1 MEEKMKKYLVNKK
14 NTNEQLKYDKTLNI
28 MDIESLEDSEQAYVD
43 FKNDWK
49 NLSLIQRVDLLINS
63 LGKDSKKMLPI
74 EKIIQLVS
82 IIPFVEYSIHISYT
96 SPFSHGKT
104 FQYSKI
110 FPNSKVISSGITE
123 AALFFNKNKSEF
135 GILKNYDVVAFD
147 DVQCLNND
155 TIASSVYDFLSSGNL
170 SRSNNVENS
179 ISRSSIIFL
188 SNYTEETQKK
198 LENNPY
204 FLKEINLFEPFSN
217 SFQKEAFKSRVVVLP
232 AYLMRDENFIISE
245 EDVYGIN
252 VNILHEFFQEKLKE
266 SLPLF
271 KIEISCKERLKN
283 NIYAIV
289 SGLSK
294 LLFDD
299 LENIPKKYLQAF
311 IQFAQKLVELPFEST
326 FKLYD
331 KSELNYLLIEL
342 SSALLKYS
350 VENVTEAYVYE
361 DRCILRFQEEKN
373 VLYKIALTKYGIK
386 KNLKEVK
393 NWQNASS
400 TQKSYL
406 IELENIDKDGIIL
419 RSYTGLL
426 PLGNYKKVSLDFLNH
441 NQDNG
446 NIRTEMYE
454 IKDELKECKEALK
467 DLANIFKNF
476 NISHKLDNIVFKNK
490 LLLSEEEY
498 KDLKDERKGY
508 LGKLFDIY
516 PQDIRNYDIIF
527 NIQNNEIKF
536 LNYDFINI
544 TKEASLEEMIEYHEK
559 VKSLK

>member
-1 MEEKMKKYLVNKK
+1 MKKYLVNKK
-14 NTNEQLKYDKTLNI
+14 NTNEKLKHNKTLNI
-28 MDIESLEDSEQAYVD
+28 INIEKLENIEESYID
-43 FKNDWK
+43 FKKEWK
-49 NLSLIQRVDLLINS
+49 NLSLVQRVDLLINS

-82 IIPFVEYSIHISYT
+82 IIPFVEHSTHIFYT
-96 SPFSHGKT
+96 SPFSQGKT

-123 AALFFNKNKSEF
+123 AALFYNKTKGEF
-135 GILKNYDVVAFD
+135 GILKDYEVVAFD

-155 TIASSVYDFLSSGNL
+155 KIASSIYDFLASGNL
-170 SRSNNVENS
+170 SRSNNVANDT
-179 ISRSSIIFL
+179 SRSSLVFL

-204 FLKEINLFEPFSN
+204 FLKEVNLFEPFSD

-252 VNILHEFFQEKLKE
+252 INVLHKFFQEKLKE

-271 KIEISCKERLKN
+271 KIELSCKERLKN

-299 LENIPKKYLQAF
+299 LESIPEKYLQAF
-311 IQFAQKLVELPFEST
+311 IQLAERLVELPFEST
-326 FKLYD
+326 FKLYN

-342 SSALLKYS
+342 SSVFLKYS
-350 VENVTEAYVYE
+350 IENITEAYVYE

-386 KNLKEVK
+386 KNLKEFK
-393 NWQNASS
+393 NWKNASS
-400 TQKSYL
+400 NQKSYL
-406 IELENIDKDGIIL
+406 IESEIIDEDGVVL
-419 RSYTGLL
+419 RSHTELSVF
-426 PLGNYKKVSLDFLNH
+426 GNYKKVNLDSFYS
-441 NQDNG
+441 NQDNE
-446 NIRTEMYE
+446 NIQTEISE
-454 IKDELKECKEALK
+454 IKGELKECKEALK
-467 DLANIFKNF
+467 DLANILKNL
-476 NISHKLDNIVFKNK
+476 NISYSLNNVVFKNK

-527 NIQNNEIKF
+527 NIKNNEIKF
-536 LNYDFINI
+536 LNYDFIDI
-544 TKEASLEEMIEYHEK
+544 KKETSLEDMIEYHEK

>member
-1 MEEKMKKYLVNKK
+1 MKNYLVNKK
-14 NTNEQLKYDKTLNI
+14 NTNEQLKYNKILNV
-28 MDIESLEDSEQAYVD
+28 MAIEKVENIEEIYID
-43 FKNDWK
+43 FKAEWK
-49 NLSLIQRVDLLINS
+49 KLSLVQRVDLLINS
-63 LGKDSKKMLPI
+63 LGKDSRKMLPI

-82 IIPFVEYSIHISYT
+82 IIPFVEHSTHISYT
-96 SPFSHGKT
+96 SPFSQGKT

-123 AALFFNKNKSEF
+123 AALFYNKNRGEF
-135 GILKNYDVVAFD
+135 GILKNYDIVAFD

-155 TIASSVYDFLSSGNL
+155 TIASAVYDFLSSGNL
-170 SRSNNVENS
+170 SRSNNVVNS
-179 ISRSSIIFL
+179 ISCSSIIFL

-204 FLKEINLFEPFSN
+204 FLKDINLFEPFSD
-217 SFQKEAFKSRVVVLP
+217 SFQKEAFKSRVIVLP
-232 AYLMRDENFIISE
+232 AYLMRDENFIISK

-252 VNILHEFFQEKLKE
+252 INVLHKFFQEKLKE

-271 KIEISCKERLKN
+271 KIELSCKERLKN

-299 LENIPKKYLQAF
+299 LESIPEKYLQAF
-311 IQFAQKLVELPFEST
+311 IQLAEKLVELPFEST
-326 FKLYD
+326 FKLYN

-342 SSALLKYS
+342 SSIFLKYS
-350 VENVTEAYVYE
+350 IENITEAYVYE

-386 KNLKEVK
+386 KNLKEFK
-393 NWQNASS
+393 NWENASS
-400 TQKSYL
+400 NQKSYL
-406 IELENIDKDGIIL
+406 IESEVIDKDGIIL
-419 RSYTGLL
+419 RSYTELSVFGD
-426 PLGNYKKVSLDFLNH
+426 YKKVNLDSFYW
-441 NQDNG
+441 NQDN
-446 NIRTEMYE
+446 IQTEICE

-467 DLANIFKNF
+467 DLANILKNL
-476 NISHKLDNIVFKNK
+476 NISYRLNNVVFKNR

-498 KDLKDERKGY
+498 RDLKDERKGY

-527 NIQNNEIKF
+527 NIKNNEIKF
-536 LNYDFINI
+536 LNYDFVDIK
-544 TKEASLEEMIEYHEK
+544 KENSLEDMIEYHEK

>member
-1 MEEKMKKYLVNKK
+1 MKKYLVNKK
-14 NTNEQLKYDKTLNI
+14 NTNEELKYNKILDVMGIEKIENI
-28 MDIESLEDSEQAYVD
+28 EETYID
-43 FKNDWK
+43 FKKEWK
-49 NLSLIQRVDLLINS
+49 NLSLVQRVDLLINS

-82 IIPFVEYSIHISYT
+82 IIPFVEHSTHIFYT
-96 SPFSHGKT
+96 SPFSQGKT

-123 AALFFNKNKSEF
+123 AALFYNKTKGKF
-135 GILKNYDVVAFD
+135 GILKDYDVVAFD

-155 TIASSVYDFLSSGNL
+155 KIASSIYDFLASGNL
-170 SRSNNVENS
+170 SRSNNVANDT
-179 ISRSSIIFL
+179 SRSSLVFL

-204 FLKEINLFEPFSN
+204 FLKDINLFESFSS
-217 SFQKEAFKSRVVVLP
+217 SFQKEAFKSRVIVLP
-232 AYLMRDENFIISE
+232 AYLIRDENFIISE

-252 VNILHEFFQEKLKE
+252 IHIFHKFLKEKLAQ
-266 SLPLF
+266 SLPVF
-271 KIEISCKERLKN
+271 KIELSCKERLKN
-283 NIYAIV
+283 NIYAIA

-299 LENIPKKYLQAF
+299 LESIPEKYLQAF
-311 IQFAQKLVELPFEST
+311 SQLAEKLVELPFEST
-326 FKLYD
+326 FKLYN

-342 SSALLKYS
+342 SSVFLKYS
-350 VENVTEAYVYE
+350 IENITEAYVYE

-386 KNLKEVK
+386 KNLKEFK
-393 NWQNASS
+393 NWKNASS
-400 TQKSYL
+400 NQKSYL
-406 IELENIDKDGIIL
+406 IESEIIDKDGIVL
-419 RSYTGLL
+419 RSHTELSVF
-426 PLGNYKKVSLDFLNH
+426 GNYKKVNLDSFYCNK
-441 NQDNG
+441 DNG
-446 NIRTEMYE
+446 NIQTEICE

-467 DLANIFKNF
+467 DLANILKNL
-476 NISHKLDNIVFKNK
+476 NISYRLNNVVFKNK

-527 NIQNNEIKF
+527 NIKNNEIKF
-536 LNYDFINI
+536 LNYDFIDI
-544 TKEASLEEMIEYHEK
+544 KKETSLEDMIEYHEK

>member
-1 MEEKMKKYLVNKK
+1 MKKYLVNKK
-14 NTNEQLKYDKTLNI
+14 NTNEKLKHNKTLNI
-28 MDIESLEDSEQAYVD
+28 INIEKLENIEESYID
-43 FKNDWK
+43 FKKEWK
-49 NLSLIQRVDLLINS
+49 NLSLVQRVDLLINS

-82 IIPFVEYSIHISYT
+82 IIPFVEHSTHIFYT
-96 SPFSHGKT
+96 SPFSQGKT

-123 AALFFNKNKSEF
+123 AALFYNKTKGEF
-135 GILKNYDVVAFD
+135 GILKDYDVVAFD

-155 TIASSVYDFLSSGNL
+155 KIASSIYDFLASGNL
-170 SRSNNVENS
+170 SRSNNVANDT
-179 ISRSSIIFL
+179 SRSSLVFL

-204 FLKEINLFEPFSN
+204 FLKEVNLFEPFSD

-252 VNILHEFFQEKLKE
+252 INVLHKFFQEKLKE

-271 KIEISCKERLKN
+271 KIELSCKERLKN

-299 LENIPKKYLQAF
+299 LESIPEKYLQAF
-311 IQFAQKLVELPFEST
+311 IQLAEKLVELPFEST
-326 FKLYD
+326 FKLYN

-342 SSALLKYS
+342 SSVFLKYS
-350 VENVTEAYVYE
+350 IENITEAYVYE

-386 KNLKEVK
+386 KNLKEFK
-393 NWQNASS
+393 NWKNASS
-400 TQKSYL
+400 NQKSYL
-406 IELENIDKDGIIL
+406 IESEIIDKDGIVLISHTEL
-419 RSYTGLL
+419 SVF
-426 PLGNYKKVSLDFLNH
+426 GNYKKVNLDSFYS
-441 NQDNG
+441 NQDNE
-446 NIRTEMYE
+446 NIQTEISE
-454 IKDELKECKEALK
+454 IKGELKECKEALK
-467 DLANIFKNF
+467 DLANILKNL
-476 NISHKLDNIVFKNK
+476 NISYSLNNIIFKNK

-527 NIQNNEIKF
+527 NIKNNEIKF
-536 LNYDFINI
+536 LNYDFIDI
-544 TKEASLEEMIEYHEK
+544 KKETSLEDMIEYHEK

>member
-1 MEEKMKKYLVNKK
+1 MKNYLVNKK
-14 NTNEQLKYDKTLNI
+14 NTNEQLKYNKILNV
-28 MDIESLEDSEQAYVD
+28 MAIEKVENIEEIYID
-43 FKNDWK
+43 FKAEWK
-49 NLSLIQRVDLLINS
+49 KLSLVQRVDLLINS
-63 LGKDSKKMLPI
+63 LGKDSRKMLPI

-82 IIPFVEYSIHISYT
+82 IIPFVEHSTHISYT
-96 SPFSHGKT
+96 SPFSQGKT

-123 AALFFNKNKSEF
+123 AALFYNKNRGEF
-135 GILKNYDVVAFD
+135 GILKNYDIVAFD

-155 TIASSVYDFLSSGNL
+155 TIASAVYDFLSSGNL
-170 SRSNNVENS
+170 SRSNNVVNS
-179 ISRSSIIFL
+179 ISCSSIIFL

-204 FLKEINLFEPFSN
+204 FLKEVNLFEPFSD

-252 VNILHEFFQEKLKE
+252 INVLHKFFQEKLKE

-271 KIEISCKERLKN
+271 KIELSCKERLKN

-299 LENIPKKYLQAF
+299 LESIPEKYLQAF
-311 IQFAQKLVELPFEST
+311 IQLAEKLVELPFEST
-326 FKLYD
+326 FKLYN

-342 SSALLKYS
+342 SSVFLKYS
-350 VENVTEAYVYE
+350 IENITEAYVYE

-373 VLYKIALTKYGIK
+373 VLYKVALTKYGIK
-386 KNLKEVK
+386 KNLKEFK
-393 NWQNASS
+393 NWKNASS
-400 TQKSYL
+400 NQKSYL
-406 IELENIDKDGIIL
+406 IESEIIDKDVIVL
-419 RSYTGLL
+419 RSHTELSVF
-426 PLGNYKKVSLDFLNH
+426 GNYKKVNLDSFYS
-441 NQDNG
+441 NQDNE
-446 NIRTEMYE
+446 NIQTEISE
-454 IKDELKECKEALK
+454 IKGELKECKEALK
-467 DLANIFKNF
+467 DLANILKNL
-476 NISHKLDNIVFKNK
+476 NISYSLNNVVFKNK

-527 NIQNNEIKF
+527 NIKNNEIKF
-536 LNYDFINI
+536 LNYDFIDI
-544 TKEASLEEMIEYHEK
+544 KKETSLEDMIEYHEK

>member
-1 MEEKMKKYLVNKK
+1 MKSYLINKK

-49 NLSLIQRVDLLINS
+49 NLSLIQKVDLLINS

-74 EKIIQLVS
+74 EKIIQLIS
-82 IIPFVEYSIHISYT
+82 IIPFVEYSTHISYT
-96 SPFSHGKT
+96 SPFSQGKT

-123 AALFFNKNKSEF
+123 AALFFNKNKAEF

-155 TIASSVYDFLSSGNL
+155 SIASSVYDFLSSGNL
-170 SRSNNVENS
+170 SRSNDVENS

-252 VNILHEFFQEKLKE
+252 INILHKFFQEKLEE

-271 KIEISCKERLKN
+271 KIELSCKERLKN

-299 LENIPKKYLQAF
+299 LKNIPEKYLQAF
-311 IQFAQKLVELPFEST
+311 IQLAQKLVELPFEST
-326 FKLYD
+326 FKLYN
-331 KSELNYLLIEL
+331 KSELNYLLVGL
-342 SSALLKYS
+342 SSVFSKYS
-350 VENVTEAYVYE
+350 IENIVEAYIYE

-373 VLYKIALTKYGIK
+373 ILYKIALTKYGIK

-467 DLANIFKNF
+467 DLANILKNF
-476 NISHKLDNIVFKNK
+476 NISHKLDNVVFKNK

-544 TKEASLEEMIEYHEK
+544 TKETSLEEMIEYHEK

>member
-1 MEEKMKKYLVNKK
+1 MKKYLVNKK
-14 NTNEQLKYDKTLNI
+14 STNEKLKHNKTLNI
-28 MDIESLEDSEQAYVD
+28 INIEKLENIEESYID
-43 FKNDWK
+43 FKK
-49 NLSLIQRVDLLINS
+49 V
-63 LGKDSKKMLPI
+63 LPI

-82 IIPFVEYSIHISYT
+82 IIPFVEHSTHIFYT
-96 SPFSHGKT
+96 SPFSQGKT

-123 AALFFNKNKSEF
+123 AALFYNKTKGEF
-135 GILKNYDVVAFD
+135 GILKDYDVVAFD

-155 TIASSVYDFLSSGNL
+155 KIASSIYDFLASGNL
-170 SRSNNVENS
+170 SRSNNVANDT
-179 ISRSSIIFL
+179 SRSSLVFL

-204 FLKEINLFEPFSN
+204 FLKEVNLFEPFSD

-252 VNILHEFFQEKLKE
+252 INVLHKFFQEKLKE

-271 KIEISCKERLKN
+271 KIELSCKERLKN

-299 LENIPKKYLQAF
+299 LESIPEKYLQAF
-311 IQFAQKLVELPFEST
+311 IQLAEKLVELPFEST
-326 FKLYD
+326 FKLYN

-342 SSALLKYS
+342 SSVFLKYS
-350 VENVTEAYVYE
+350 IENITEAYVYE

-373 VLYKIALTKYGIK
+373 VLYKIALIKYGIK
-386 KNLKEVK
+386 KNLKEFK
-393 NWQNASS
+393 NWKNASS
-400 TQKSYL
+400 NQKSYL
-406 IELENIDKDGIIL
+406 IESEIIDKDGIVL
-419 RSYTGLL
+419 RSHTELSVF
-426 PLGNYKKVSLDFLNH
+426 GNYKKVNLDFFYS
-441 NQDNG
+441 NQDNE
-446 NIRTEMYE
+446 NIQTEISE
-454 IKDELKECKEALK
+454 IKGELKECKEALK
-467 DLANIFKNF
+467 DLANILKNL
-476 NISHKLDNIVFKNK
+476 NISYSLNNVVFKNK

-527 NIQNNEIKF
+527 NIKNNEIKF
-536 LNYDFINI
+536 LNYDFIDI
-544 TKEASLEEMIEYHEK
+544 KKETSLEDMIEYHEK

>member
-1 MEEKMKKYLVNKK
+1 MKSYLINKK

-28 MDIESLEDSEQAYVD
+28 MDIESLEDREQAYVD

-49 NLSLIQRVDLLINS
+49 ELSLVQRVNLLISS

-82 IIPFVEYSIHISYT
+82 IIPFVEYSTHISYT
-96 SPFSHGKT
+96 SPFSQGKT

-110 FPNSKVISSGITE
+110 LPNSKVISSGITE
-123 AALFFNKNKSEF
+123 AALFYDKNKSKF
-135 GILKNYDVVAFD
+135 GILKDYDIVAFD

-155 TIASSVYDFLSSGNL
+155 TIASSIYDFLSSGNL
-170 SRSNNVENS
+170 SRSNNVANDT
-179 ISRSSIIFL
+179 SRSSLVFL

-252 VNILHEFFQEKLKE
+252 VNILHKFFQEKLKE

-271 KIEISCKERLKN
+271 KIELSCKERLKN

-299 LENIPKKYLQAF
+299 LESIPEKYLQAF
-311 IQFAQKLVELPFEST
+311 IQLAEKLVELPFEST
-326 FKLYD
+326 FKLYN

-342 SSALLKYS
+342 SSVFFKYS
-350 VENVTEAYVYE
+350 IENVVEAYIYE

-373 VLYKIALTKYGIK
+373 ILYKIALTKYGIN
-386 KNLKEVK
+386 KNLREFK
-393 NWQNASS
+393 NWQSASS
-400 TQKSYL
+400 SQKSHL
-406 IELENIDKDGIIL
+406 IELENIDKNGIIL
-419 RSYTGLL
+419 KSHTELSVF
-426 PLGNYKKVSLDFLNH
+426 GNYKKVNLDSFYS
-441 NQDNG
+441 NQDNE
-446 NIRTEMYE
+446 NIQTEISE
-454 IKDELKECKEALK
+454 IKGELKECKEALK
-467 DLANIFKNF
+467 DLADILKNLNTSYKFNDAIFKNR
-476 NISHKLDNIVFKNK
+476 

-498 KDLKDERKGY
+498 RDLKDERKGY

-516 PQDIRNYDIIF
+516 PQNIRDYDIIF
-527 NIQNNEIKF
+527 DIKGNKIKF
-536 LNYDFINI
+536 LNYDFIDI
-544 TKEASLEEMIEYHEK
+544 AKERSLEDMIEYHEK

>member
-1 MEEKMKKYLVNKK
+1 MKNYLVNKK
-14 NTNEQLKYDKTLNI
+14 NTNEQLKYNKILNV
-28 MDIESLEDSEQAYVD
+28 MAIEKVENIEEIYID
-43 FKNDWK
+43 FKEEWK
-49 NLSLIQRVDLLINS
+49 KLSLVQRVDLLINS
-63 LGKDSKKMLPI
+63 LGKDSRKMLPI

-82 IIPFVEYSIHISYT
+82 IIPFVEHSTHISYT
-96 SPFSHGKT
+96 SPFSQGKT

-123 AALFFNKNKSEF
+123 AALFYNKNKEEF

-155 TIASSVYDFLSSGNL
+155 SIASSIYDFLSSGNL
-170 SRSNNVENS
+170 SRSNNVMDS
-179 ISRSSIIFL
+179 ISCSSIIFL

-204 FLKEINLFEPFSN
+204 FLKDVNLLEPFSD
-217 SFQKEAFKSRVVVLP
+217 SFQKEAFKSRIVVLP

-252 VNILHEFFQEKLKE
+252 INVLHKFFQEKLKE

-271 KIEISCKERLKN
+271 KIELSCKERLKN

-299 LENIPKKYLQAF
+299 LENIPEKYLQAF
-311 IQFAQKLVELPFEST
+311 IQLAEKLVELPFENIL
-326 FKLYD
+326 KLYN
-331 KSELNYLLIEL
+331 KKELNYLLIEL
-342 SSALLKYS
+342 SSIFFKYS
-350 VENVTEAYVYE
+350 IENVVEAYIYE

-373 VLYKIALTKYGIK
+373 ILYKIALTKYGIN
-386 KNLKEVK
+386 KNLREVK
-393 NWQNASS
+393 NWQSASS
-400 TQKSYL
+400 SQKSHL
-406 IELENIDKDGIIL
+406 IELENIDKNGIIL
-419 RSYTGLL
+419 KSHTELSI
-426 PLGNYKKVSLDFLNH
+426 LGDYKKINLDSFYH
-441 NQDNG
+441 NQDN
-446 NIRTEMYE
+446 IQTEICE

-467 DLANIFKNF
+467 DLANILKNL
-476 NISHKLDNIVFKNK
+476 NISYSLNNVVFKNK

-527 NIQNNEIKF
+527 NIKNNEIKF
-536 LNYDFINI
+536 LNYDFIDI
-544 TKEASLEEMIEYHEK
+544 KKETSLEDMIEYHEK

>member
-1 MEEKMKKYLVNKK
+1 MKSYLINKK

-49 NLSLIQRVDLLINS
+49 NLSLIQKVDLLINS
-63 LGKDSKKMLPI
+63 LGKDSKKMLPV
-74 EKIIQLVS
+74 EKIIQLIS
-82 IIPFVEYSIHISYT
+82 IIPFVEYSTHISYT
-96 SPFSHGKT
+96 SPFSQGKT

-123 AALFFNKNKSEF
+123 AALFFNKNKGEF

-155 TIASSVYDFLSSGNL
+155 SIASSIYDFLSSGNL

-326 FKLYD
+326 FKLYN

-373 VLYKIALTKYGIK
+373 ILYKIALTKYGIK

-419 RSYTGLL
+419 KSYTELL
-426 PLGNYKKVSLDFLNH
+426 PLGSYKKVSLDFLNH
-441 NQDNG
+441 IQDNG

-454 IKDELKECKEALK
+454 IKDELKECKEALR
-467 DLANIFKNF
+467 DLANILKNF
-476 NISHKLDNIVFKNK
+476 NISHKLDNVVFKNK

-516 PQDIRNYDIIF
+516 PQDIRDYDIIF
-527 NIQNNEIKF
+527 DIKSNEIKF
-536 LNYDFINI
+536 LNYNFIDI
-544 TKEASLEEMIEYHEK
+544 SKERTLEEMLEYHEK

>member
-1 MEEKMKKYLVNKK
+1 MKNYLVNKK
-14 NTNEQLKYDKTLNI
+14 DTNKQLKYNKILNV
-28 MDIESLEDSEQAYVD
+28 MDIEKIENIEEIYID
-43 FKNDWK
+43 FKEEWK
-49 NLSLIQRVDLLINS
+49 NLSLVQKVDLLINS
-63 LGKDSKKMLPI
+63 LGKNSKKMLPI

-82 IIPFVEYSIHISYT
+82 IIPFVEYSTHISYT
-96 SPFSHGKT
+96 SPFSQGKT

-123 AALFFNKNKSEF
+123 AALFYDKNKSKF
-135 GILKNYDVVAFD
+135 GILKDYDIVAFD

-155 TIASSVYDFLSSGNL
+155 SIASSIYDFLSSGNL
-170 SRSNNVENS
+170 SRSNNVMDS
-179 ISRSSIIFL
+179 ISCSSIIFL

-204 FLKEINLFEPFSN
+204 FLKDVNLLEPFSD
-217 SFQKEAFKSRVVVLP
+217 SFQKEAFKSRIVVLP

-252 VNILHEFFQEKLKE
+252 INVLHKFFQEKLKE

-271 KIEISCKERLKN
+271 KIELSCKERLKN

-299 LENIPKKYLQAF
+299 LENIPEKYLQAF
-311 IQFAQKLVELPFEST
+311 IQLAEKLVELPFENIL
-326 FKLYD
+326 KLYN
-331 KSELNYLLIEL
+331 KKELNYLLIEL
-342 SSALLKYS
+342 SSTFFKYPIES
-350 VENVTEAYVYE
+350 IVEAYVYE
-361 DRCILRFQEEKN
+361 DRCILRFREEKN
-373 VLYKIALTKYGIK
+373 ILYKIALTKYGIK
-386 KNLKEVK
+386 KNLKEFK
-393 NWQNASS
+393 NWENASS
-400 TQKSYL
+400 NQKSYL
-406 IELENIDKDGIIL
+406 IEAEVIDKDGIIL
-419 RSYTGLL
+419 RSYTELSVFGD
-426 PLGNYKKVSLDFLNH
+426 YKKVNLDSFYW
-441 NQDNG
+441 NQDN
-446 NIRTEMYE
+446 IQTEICE

-467 DLANIFKNF
+467 DLANILKNL
-476 NISHKLDNIVFKNK
+476 NISYSLNNVVFKNK

-527 NIQNNEIKF
+527 NIKNNEIKF
-536 LNYDFINI
+536 LNYDFIDI
-544 TKEASLEEMIEYHEK
+544 KKETSLEDMIEYHEK

>member
-1 MEEKMKKYLVNKK
+1 MKNYLVNKK
-14 NTNEQLKYDKTLNI
+14 DTNKQLKYDKTLNI

-49 NLSLIQRVDLLINS
+49 NLSLIQKVDLLINS
-63 LGKDSKKMLPI
+63 LGKDSKKMLPV
-74 EKIIQLVS
+74 EKIIQLIS
-82 IIPFVEYSIHISYT
+82 IIPFVEYSTHISYT
-96 SPFSHGKT
+96 SPFSQGKT

-123 AALFFNKNKSEF
+123 AALFFNKNKGEF

-155 TIASSVYDFLSSGNL
+155 SIASSVYDFLSSGNL

-252 VNILHEFFQEKLKE
+252 INVLHKFFQEKLKE

-271 KIEISCKERLKN
+271 KIELSCKERLKN

-326 FKLYD
+326 FKLYN

-342 SSALLKYS
+342 SSVLLKYS

-373 VLYKIALTKYGIK
+373 ILYKIALTKYGIK

-467 DLANIFKNF
+467 DLANILKNF
-476 NISHKLDNIVFKNK
+476 NISHKLDNVVFKNK

-527 NIQNNEIKF
+527 NIKNNEIKF
-536 LNYDFINI
+536 LNYDFIDI
-544 TKEASLEEMIEYHEK
+544 AKERSLEDMIEYHEK

>member
-1 MEEKMKKYLVNKK
+1 MKSYLINKK

-28 MDIESLEDSEQAYVD
+28 MDIEGLEDREQAYVD

-49 NLSLIQRVDLLINS
+49 ELSLVQRVDLLISS

-82 IIPFVEYSIHISYT
+82 IIPFVEHSTHISYT
-96 SPFSHGKT
+96 SHFTQGKT

-110 FPNSKVISSGITE
+110 LPNSKVISSGITE
-123 AALFFNKNKSEF
+123 AALFYDKNKSKF
-135 GILKNYDVVAFD
+135 GILKDYDIVAFD

-155 TIASSVYDFLSSGNL
+155 TIASSIYDFLSSGNL
-170 SRSNNVENS
+170 SRSNNVANDT
-179 ISRSSIIFL
+179 SRSSLVFL

-299 LENIPKKYLQAF
+299 LESIPEKYLQAF
-311 IQFAQKLVELPFEST
+311 IQLAEKLVELPFEST
-326 FKLYD
+326 FKLYN

-342 SSALLKYS
+342 SSVFFKYS
-350 VENVTEAYVYE
+350 IENVVEAHIYE

-373 VLYKIALTKYGIK
+373 ILYKIALTKYGIN
-386 KNLKEVK
+386 KNLREVK
-393 NWQNASS
+393 NWQSASS
-400 TQKSYL
+400 SQKSHL
-406 IELENIDKDGIIL
+406 IELENIDKNGIIL
-419 RSYTGLL
+419 KNHTEL
-426 PLGNYKKVSLDFLNH
+426 PILGDYKKINLDSFYH
-441 NQDNG
+441 NQDN
-446 NIRTEMYE
+446 IQTEICE

-467 DLANIFKNF
+467 DLADILKNLNTSYKFNNTIFKNR
-476 NISHKLDNIVFKNK
+476 

-498 KDLKDERKGY
+498 RDLKDERKGY

-516 PQDIRNYDIIF
+516 PQNIRDYDIIF
-527 NIQNNEIKF
+527 DIKGNKIKF
-536 LNYDFINI
+536 LNYDFIDI
-544 TKEASLEEMIEYHEK
+544 AKERSLEDMIEYHEK

>member
-1 MEEKMKKYLVNKK
+1 MKSYLINKK

-49 NLSLIQRVDLLINS
+49 NLSLIQKVDLLINS
-63 LGKDSKKMLPI
+63 LGKDSKKMLPV
-74 EKIIQLVS
+74 EKIIQLIS
-82 IIPFVEYSIHISYT
+82 IIPFVEYSTHISYT
-96 SPFSHGKT
+96 SPFSQGKT

-123 AALFFNKNKSEF
+123 AALFFNKNKGEF

-155 TIASSVYDFLSSGNL
+155 SIASSIYDFLSSGNL

-252 VNILHEFFQEKLKE
+252 INVLHKFFQEKLKE

-271 KIEISCKERLKN
+271 KIELSCKERLKN
-283 NIYAIV
+283 NIYSIV

-299 LENIPKKYLQAF
+299 LESIPEKYLQAF
-311 IQFAQKLVELPFEST
+311 IQLAEKLVELPFENIL
-326 FKLYD
+326 KLYN
-331 KSELNYLLIEL
+331 KKELNYLLIEL
-342 SSALLKYS
+342 SSIFFKYS
-350 VENVTEAYVYE
+350 IENVVEAYIYE

-373 VLYKIALTKYGIK
+373 ILYKIALTKYGIN
-386 KNLKEVK
+386 KNLREVK
-393 NWQNASS
+393 NWQSASS
-400 TQKSYL
+400 SQKSYL
-406 IELENIDKDGIIL
+406 IELENIDKNGIIL
-419 RSYTGLL
+419 KSHTEL
-426 PLGNYKKVSLDFLNH
+426 PILGDYKKINLDSFYY
-441 NQDNG
+441 NQDN
-446 NIRTEMYE
+446 IQTEICE

-467 DLANIFKNF
+467 DLADILKNLNTSYKFNNTIFKNR
-476 NISHKLDNIVFKNK
+476 
-490 LLLSEEEY
+490 LLLSKEEY
-498 KDLKDERKGY
+498 RDLKDERKGY

-516 PQDIRNYDIIF
+516 PQNIRDYDIIF
-527 NIQNNEIKF
+527 DIKDNKIKF
-536 LNYDFINI
+536 LNYDFIDI
-544 TKEASLEEMIEYHEK
+544 AKERSLEDMIGYHEK

>member
-1 MEEKMKKYLVNKK
+1 MKSYLINKK

-49 NLSLIQRVDLLINS
+49 ELSLIQKVDLLINS
-63 LGKDSKKMLPI
+63 LGKDSKKMLPV
-74 EKIIQLVS
+74 EKIIQLIS
-82 IIPFVEYSIHISYT
+82 IIPFVEYSTHISYT
-96 SPFSHGKT
+96 SPFSQGKT

-123 AALFFNKNKSEF
+123 AALFFNKNKGEF

-155 TIASSVYDFLSSGNL
+155 SIASSIYDFLSSGNL

-252 VNILHEFFQEKLKE
+252 INVLHKFFQEKLKE

-271 KIEISCKERLKN
+271 KIELSCKERLKN

-299 LENIPKKYLQAF
+299 LESIPEKYLQAF
-311 IQFAQKLVELPFEST
+311 IQLAEKLVELPFEST
-326 FKLYD
+326 FKLYN

-342 SSALLKYS
+342 SSVFFKYS
-350 VENVTEAYVYE
+350 IENVVEAYIYE

-373 VLYKIALTKYGIK
+373 ILYKIALTKYGIN
-386 KNLKEVK
+386 KNLREVK
-393 NWQNASS
+393 NWQSASS
-400 TQKSYL
+400 SQKSHL
-406 IELENIDKDGIIL
+406 IELENIDKNGIIL
-419 RSYTGLL
+419 KSHTELAI
-426 PLGNYKKVSLDFLNH
+426 LGDYKKINLDSFYH
-441 NQDNG
+441 NQDN
-446 NIRTEMYE
+446 IQTEICE

-467 DLANIFKNF
+467 DLADILKNLNTSYKFNNTIFKNR
-476 NISHKLDNIVFKNK
+476 
-490 LLLSEEEY
+490 LLLSQEEY
-498 KDLKDERKGY
+498 RDLKDERKGY

-527 NIQNNEIKF
+527 NIKNNEIKF
-536 LNYDFINI
+536 LNYDFIDI
-544 TKEASLEEMIEYHEK
+544 KKETSLEEMIEYHEK

>member
-1 MEEKMKKYLVNKK
+1 MKKYLVNKK
-14 NTNEQLKYDKTLNI
+14 NTNEKLKHNKTLNI
-28 MDIESLEDSEQAYVD
+28 INIEKLENIEESYID
-43 FKNDWK
+43 FKKEWK
-49 NLSLIQRVDLLINS
+49 NLSLVQRVDLLINS

-74 EKIIQLVS
+74 EKIIQLIS
-82 IIPFVEYSIHISYT
+82 IIPFVEHSTHIFYT
-96 SPFSHGKT
+96 SPFSQGKT

-123 AALFFNKNKSEF
+123 AALFYNKTKGEF

-155 TIASSVYDFLSSGNL
+155 KIASSIYDFLASGNL
-170 SRSNNVENS
+170 SRSNNVANDT
-179 ISRSSIIFL
+179 SRSSLVFL

-204 FLKEINLFEPFSN
+204 FLKEVNLFEPFSD

-252 VNILHEFFQEKLKE
+252 INVLHKFFQEKLKE

-271 KIEISCKERLKN
+271 KIELSCKERLKN

-299 LENIPKKYLQAF
+299 LESIPEKYLQAF
-311 IQFAQKLVELPFEST
+311 IQLAEKLVELPFEST
-326 FKLYD
+326 FKLYN

-342 SSALLKYS
+342 SSVFLKYS
-350 VENVTEAYVYE
+350 IENITEAYVYE

-393 NWQNASS
+393 NWQSS
-400 TQKSYL
+400 SSIQKSYL
-406 IELENIDKDGIIL
+406 IESEVIHKDGVVL
-419 RSYTGLL
+419 RSHTGLL
-426 PLGNYKKVSLDFLNH
+426 PLENYKKVSLDFLNH

-467 DLANIFKNF
+467 DLANILKNL
-476 NISHKLDNIVFKNK
+476 NISYSLNNIVFKNK

-527 NIQNNEIKF
+527 NIKNNEIKF
-536 LNYDFINI
+536 LNYDFIDI
-544 TKEASLEEMIEYHEK
+544 KKETSLEDMIEYHEK

>member
-1 MEEKMKKYLVNKK
+1 MKNYLVNKK
-14 NTNEQLKYDKTLNI
+14 NTNEQLKYNKILNV
-28 MDIESLEDSEQAYVD
+28 MAIEKVENIEEIYID
-43 FKNDWK
+43 FKEEWK
-49 NLSLIQRVDLLINS
+49 KLSLVQRVDLLINS
-63 LGKDSKKMLPI
+63 LGKDSRKMLPI

-82 IIPFVEYSIHISYT
+82 IIPFVEHSTHISYT
-96 SPFSHGKT
+96 SPFSQGKT

-123 AALFFNKNKSEF
+123 AALFYNKSRGEF
-135 GILKNYDVVAFD
+135 GILKNYDIVAFD

-155 TIASSVYDFLSSGNL
+155 TIASAVYDFLSSGNL
-170 SRSNNVENS
+170 SRSNNVVNS
-179 ISRSSIIFL
+179 ISCSSIIFL

-204 FLKEINLFEPFSN
+204 FLKDINLFEPFSD
-217 SFQKEAFKSRVVVLP
+217 SFQKEAFKSRVIVLP

-252 VNILHEFFQEKLKE
+252 INVLHKFFQEKLKE

-271 KIEISCKERLKN
+271 KIELSCKERLKN

-299 LENIPKKYLQAF
+299 LENIPEKYLQAF
-311 IQFAQKLVELPFEST
+311 IQLAEKLVELPFENIL
-326 FKLYD
+326 KLYN
-331 KSELNYLLIEL
+331 KKELNYLLIEL
-342 SSALLKYS
+342 SSIFFKYPIES
-350 VENVTEAYVYE
+350 IVEAYVYE
-361 DRCILRFQEEKN
+361 DRCILRFREEKN
-373 VLYKIALTKYGIK
+373 ILYKIALTKYGIK
-386 KNLKEVK
+386 KNFKEFK
-393 NWQNASS
+393 NWENASS

-406 IELENIDKDGIIL
+406 IESEVIDKDGIVL
-419 RSYTGLL
+419 RSYTELSVFGD
-426 PLGNYKKVSLDFLNH
+426 YKKVNLDSFYCNK
-441 NQDNG
+441 DNG
-446 NIRTEMYE
+446 NIQTEICE

-467 DLANIFKNF
+467 DLANILKNL
-476 NISHKLDNIVFKNK
+476 NISYRLNNVVFKNK

-527 NIQNNEIKF
+527 NIKNNEIKF
-536 LNYDFINI
+536 LNYDFIDI
-544 TKEASLEEMIEYHEK
+544 KKETSLEDMIEYHEK

>member
-1 MEEKMKKYLVNKK
+1 MKSYLINKK

-49 NLSLIQRVDLLINS
+49 NLSLIQKVDLLINS
-63 LGKDSKKMLPI
+63 LGKDSKKMLPV
-74 EKIIQLVS
+74 EKIIQLIS
-82 IIPFVEYSIHISYT
+82 IIPFVEHSTHISYT
-96 SPFSHGKT
+96 SPFSQGKT

-123 AALFFNKNKSEF
+123 AALFFNKNKGEF

-155 TIASSVYDFLSSGNL
+155 SIASSIYDFLSSGNL
-170 SRSNNVENS
+170 SRSNNVVNS
-179 ISRSSIIFL
+179 ISCSSIIFL

-204 FLKEINLFEPFSN
+204 FLKDINLFEPFSD
-217 SFQKEAFKSRVVVLP
+217 SFQKEAFKSRVIVLP

-252 VNILHEFFQEKLKE
+252 INVLHKFFQEKLKE

-271 KIEISCKERLKN
+271 KIELSCKERLKN

-299 LENIPKKYLQAF
+299 LESIPEKYLQAF
-311 IQFAQKLVELPFEST
+311 IQLAEKLVELPFEST
-326 FKLYD
+326 FKLYN

-342 SSALLKYS
+342 SSVFLKYS
-350 VENVTEAYVYE
+350 IENITEAYVYE

-386 KNLKEVK
+386 KNLKEFK
-393 NWQNASS
+393 NWKNASS
-400 TQKSYL
+400 NQKSYL
-406 IELENIDKDGIIL
+406 IESEIIDKDGIVL
-419 RSYTGLL
+419 RSHTELSVF
-426 PLGNYKKVSLDFLNH
+426 GNYKKVNLDSFYS
-441 NQDNG
+441 NQDNE
-446 NIRTEMYE
+446 NIQTEISE
-454 IKDELKECKEALK
+454 IKGELKECKEALK
-467 DLANIFKNF
+467 DLANILKNL
-476 NISHKLDNIVFKNK
+476 NISYSLNNVVFKNK

-527 NIQNNEIKF
+527 NIKNNEIKF
-536 LNYDFINI
+536 LNYDFIDI
-544 TKEASLEEMIEYHEK
+544 KKETSLEDMIEYHEK

>member
-1 MEEKMKKYLVNKK
+1 MKNYLVNKK
-14 NTNEQLKYDKTLNI
+14 NTNEQLKYNKILNV
-28 MDIESLEDSEQAYVD
+28 MAIEKVENIEEIYID
-43 FKNDWK
+43 FKAEWK
-49 NLSLIQRVDLLINS
+49 KLSLVQRVDLLINS
-63 LGKDSKKMLPI
+63 LGKDSRKMLPI

-82 IIPFVEYSIHISYT
+82 IIPFIEHSTHISYT
-96 SPFSHGKT
+96 SPFSQGKT

-123 AALFFNKNKSEF
+123 AALFYNKNKGEF

-155 TIASSVYDFLSSGNL
+155 TIASAVYDFLSSGNL
-170 SRSNNVENS
+170 SRSNNVANS
-179 ISRSSIIFL
+179 ISHSSIIFL

-204 FLKEINLFEPFSN
+204 FFKNINLFEPFSD

-245 EDVYGIN
+245 EDIYGIN
-252 VNILHEFFQEKLKE
+252 INVLHKFFQEKLKE

-271 KIEISCKERLKN
+271 KIELSCKERLKN

-299 LENIPKKYLQAF
+299 LENIPEKYLQAF
-311 IQFAQKLVELPFEST
+311 IQLAEKLVELPFENIL
-326 FKLYD
+326 KLYN
-331 KSELNYLLIEL
+331 KKELNYLLIEL
-342 SSALLKYS
+342 SSTFFKYPIES
-350 VENVTEAYVYE
+350 IVEAYIYE
-361 DRCILRFQEEKN
+361 DRCILRFREEKN
-373 VLYKIALTKYGIK
+373 ILYKIALTKYGIK
-386 KNLKEVK
+386 KNLKEFK
-393 NWQNASS
+393 NWENASS
-400 TQKSYL
+400 NQKSYL
-406 IELENIDKDGIIL
+406 IESEVIDKDGIIL
-419 RSYTGLL
+419 RSYTELSVFGD
-426 PLGNYKKVSLDFLNH
+426 YKKVNLDSFYW
-441 NQDNG
+441 NQDN
-446 NIRTEMYE
+446 IQTEICE

-467 DLANIFKNF
+467 DLANILKNL
-476 NISHKLDNIVFKNK
+476 NISYRLNNVVFKNR

-498 KDLKDERKGY
+498 RDLKDERKGY

-527 NIQNNEIKF
+527 NIKNNEIKF
-536 LNYDFINI
+536 LNYDFVDIK
-544 TKEASLEEMIEYHEK
+544 KENSLEDMIEYHEK

>member
-1 MEEKMKKYLVNKK
+1 MKKYLVNKK
-14 NTNEQLKYDKTLNI
+14 NTNEKLKHNKTLNI
-28 MDIESLEDSEQAYVD
+28 INIEKVENIEESYID
-43 FKNDWK
+43 FKKEWK
-49 NLSLIQRVDLLINS
+49 NLSLVQRVDLLINS

-82 IIPFVEYSIHISYT
+82 IIPFVEHSTHIFYT
-96 SPFSHGKT
+96 SPFSQGKT

-123 AALFFNKNKSEF
+123 AALFYNKTKGEF
-135 GILKNYDVVAFD
+135 GILKDYDVVAFD

-155 TIASSVYDFLSSGNL
+155 KIASSIYDFLASGNL
-170 SRSNNVENS
+170 SRSNNVANDT
-179 ISRSSIIFL
+179 SRSSLVFL

-204 FLKEINLFEPFSN
+204 FLKEVNLFEPFSD

-252 VNILHEFFQEKLKE
+252 INVLHKFFQEKLKE

-271 KIEISCKERLKN
+271 KIELSCKERLKN

-299 LENIPKKYLQAF
+299 LESIPEKYLQAF
-311 IQFAQKLVELPFEST
+311 IQLAEKLVELPFEST
-326 FKLYD
+326 FKLYN

-342 SSALLKYS
+342 SSVFLKYS
-350 VENVTEAYVYE
+350 IENITEAYVYE

-386 KNLKEVK
+386 KNLKEFK
-393 NWQNASS
+393 NWKNASS
-400 TQKSYL
+400 NQKSYL
-406 IELENIDKDGIIL
+406 IESEIIDKDGIVLISHTEL
-419 RSYTGLL
+419 SVF
-426 PLGNYKKVSLDFLNH
+426 GNYKKVNLDSFYS
-441 NQDNG
+441 NQDNE
-446 NIRTEMYE
+446 NIQTEISE
-454 IKDELKECKEALK
+454 IKGELKECKEALK
-467 DLANIFKNF
+467 DLANILKNL
-476 NISHKLDNIVFKNK
+476 NISYSLNNVVFKNK

-527 NIQNNEIKF
+527 NIKNNEIKF
-536 LNYDFINI
+536 LNYEFIDI
-544 TKEASLEEMIEYHEK
+544 KKETSLEDMIEYHEK

>member
-1 MEEKMKKYLVNKK
+1 MKSYLVNKK

-28 MDIESLEDSEQAYVD
+28 MDIESLEDSKQAYVD

-49 NLSLIQRVDLLINS
+49 ELSLVQRVDLLISS

-82 IIPFVEYSIHISYT
+82 IIPFVEYSTHISYT

-110 FPNSKVISSGITE
+110 LPNSKVISSGITE
-123 AALFFNKNKSEF
+123 AALFYDKNKSKF
-135 GILKNYDVVAFD
+135 GILKDYDIVAFD

-155 TIASSVYDFLSSGNL
+155 TIASAVYDFLSSGNL
-170 SRSNNVENS
+170 SRSNNVANS

-311 IQFAQKLVELPFEST
+311 IQLAEKLVELPFEST
-326 FKLYD
+326 FKLYN

-350 VENVTEAYVYE
+350 VENITEAYVYE

-373 VLYKIALTKYGIK
+373 ILYKIALTKYGIN
-386 KNLKEVK
+386 KNLREFK
-393 NWQNASS
+393 NWQSASS
-400 TQKSYL
+400 SQKSHL
-406 IELENIDKDGIIL
+406 IELENIDKNGIIL
-419 RSYTGLL
+419 KSYTELSI
-426 PLGNYKKVSLDFLNH
+426 LGNYKKINLNSFYH
-441 NQDNG
+441 NQDN
-446 NIRTEMYE
+446 IQTEICE

-467 DLANIFKNF
+467 DLADILKNLNTSYKFNDAIFKNR
-476 NISHKLDNIVFKNK
+476 

-498 KDLKDERKGY
+498 RDLKDERKGY

-516 PQDIRNYDIIF
+516 PQNIRDYDIIF
-527 NIQNNEIKF
+527 DIKGNKIKF
-536 LNYDFINI
+536 LNYDFIDI
-544 TKEASLEEMIEYHEK
+544 AKERSLEDMIEYHEK

>member
-1 MEEKMKKYLVNKK
+1 MKKYLVNKK
-14 NTNEQLKYDKTLNI
+14 NTNEKLKHNKTLNI
-28 MDIESLEDSEQAYVD
+28 INIEKLENIEESYID
-43 FKNDWK
+43 FKKEWK
-49 NLSLIQRVDLLINS
+49 NLSLVQRVDLLINS

-82 IIPFVEYSIHISYT
+82 IIPFVEHSTHIFYT
-96 SPFSHGKT
+96 SPFSQGKT

-123 AALFFNKNKSEF
+123 AALFYNKTKGEF

-155 TIASSVYDFLSSGNL
+155 KIASSIYDFLASGNL
-170 SRSNNVENS
+170 SRSNNVANDT
-179 ISRSSIIFL
+179 SRSSLVFL

-252 VNILHEFFQEKLKE
+252 INVLHKFFQEKLKE

-271 KIEISCKERLKN
+271 KIELSCKERLKN

-299 LENIPKKYLQAF
+299 LESIPEKYLQAF
-311 IQFAQKLVELPFEST
+311 IQLAEKLVELPFEST
-326 FKLYD
+326 FKLYN

-342 SSALLKYS
+342 SSVFLKYS
-350 VENVTEAYVYE
+350 IENITEAYVYE

-386 KNLKEVK
+386 KKLKEVK
-393 NWQNASS
+393 NWQSS
-400 TQKSYL
+400 SSIQKSYL
-406 IELENIDKDGIIL
+406 IESEVIHKDGVVL
-419 RSYTGLL
+419 RSHTGLL

-467 DLANIFKNF
+467 DLANILKNL
-476 NISHKLDNIVFKNK
+476 NISYSLNNIVFKNK

-527 NIQNNEIKF
+527 NIKNNEIKF
-536 LNYDFINI
+536 LNYDFIDI
-544 TKEASLEEMIEYHEK
+544 KKETSLEDMIEYHEK

>member
-1 MEEKMKKYLVNKK
+1 MKNYLVNKK
-14 NTNEQLKYDKTLNI
+14 DTNKQLKYNKILNV
-28 MDIESLEDSEQAYVD
+28 MDIEKIENIEEIYID
-43 FKNDWK
+43 FKEEWK
-49 NLSLIQRVDLLINS
+49 NLSLVQKVDLLINS
-63 LGKDSKKMLPI
+63 LGKNSKKMLPI

-82 IIPFVEYSIHISYT
+82 IIPFVEYSTHISYT
-96 SPFSHGKT
+96 SPFSQGKT

-123 AALFFNKNKSEF
+123 AALFYNKTKGEF
-135 GILKNYDVVAFD
+135 GILKNYDIVAFD

-155 TIASSVYDFLSSGNL
+155 SIASSIYDFLSSGNL
-170 SRSNNVENS
+170 SRSNNVMDS
-179 ISRSSIIFL
+179 ISCSSIIFL

-204 FLKEINLFEPFSN
+204 FLKDVNLLEPFSD
-217 SFQKEAFKSRVVVLP
+217 SFQKEAFKSRIVVLP

-252 VNILHEFFQEKLKE
+252 INVLHKFFQEKLKE

-271 KIEISCKERLKN
+271 KIELSCKERLKN

-299 LENIPKKYLQAF
+299 LENIPEKYLQAF
-311 IQFAQKLVELPFEST
+311 IQLAEKLVELPFENIL
-326 FKLYD
+326 KLYN
-331 KSELNYLLIEL
+331 KKELNYLLIEL
-342 SSALLKYS
+342 SSTFFKYPIES
-350 VENVTEAYVYE
+350 IVEAYVYE
-361 DRCILRFQEEKN
+361 DRCILRFREEKN
-373 VLYKIALTKYGIK
+373 ILYKIALTKYGIK
-386 KNLKEVK
+386 KNLKEFK
-393 NWQNASS
+393 NWENASS
-400 TQKSYL
+400 NQKSYL
-406 IELENIDKDGIIL
+406 IEAEVIDKDGIIL
-419 RSYTGLL
+419 RSYTELSVFGD
-426 PLGNYKKVSLDFLNH
+426 YKKVNLDSFYW
-441 NQDNG
+441 NQDN
-446 NIRTEMYE
+446 IQTEICE

-467 DLANIFKNF
+467 DLANILKNL
-476 NISHKLDNIVFKNK
+476 NISYSLNNVVFKNK

-527 NIQNNEIKF
+527 NIENNEIKF
-536 LNYDFINI
+536 LNYDFIDI
-544 TKEASLEEMIEYHEK
+544 AKERSLEDMIGYHEK

>member
-1 MEEKMKKYLVNKK
+1 MKNYLVNKK
-14 NTNEQLKYDKTLNI
+14 NTNEQLKYNKILNV
-28 MDIESLEDSEQAYVD
+28 MAIEKVENIEEIYID
-43 FKNDWK
+43 FKEEWK
-49 NLSLIQRVDLLINS
+49 KLSLVQRVDLLINS
-63 LGKDSKKMLPI
+63 LGKDSRKMLPI

-82 IIPFVEYSIHISYT
+82 IIPFVEHSTHISYT
-96 SPFSHGKT
+96 SPFSQGKT

-123 AALFFNKNKSEF
+123 AALFYNKSRGEF
-135 GILKNYDVVAFD
+135 GILKNYDIVAFD

-155 TIASSVYDFLSSGNL
+155 TIASAVYDFLTSGNL

-204 FLKEINLFEPFSN
+204 FLKDINLFEPFSD
-217 SFQKEAFKSRVVVLP
+217 SFQKEAFKSRVIVLP

-266 SLPLF
+266 NLPLF

-326 FKLYD
+326 FKLYN

-342 SSALLKYS
+342 SSVLLKYS

-373 VLYKIALTKYGIK
+373 ILYKIALTKYGIK

-467 DLANIFKNF
+467 DLANILKNF
-476 NISHKLDNIVFKNK
+476 NISHKLDNVVFKNK

-527 NIQNNEIKF
+527 NIKNNEIKF
-536 LNYDFINI
+536 LNYDFIDI
-544 TKEASLEEMIEYHEK
+544 AKERSLEDMIEYHEK

>member
-1 MEEKMKKYLVNKK
+1 MKKYLVNKK
-14 NTNEQLKYDKTLNI
+14 NTNEKLKHNKTLNI
-28 MDIESLEDSEQAYVD
+28 INIEKLENIEESYID
-43 FKNDWK
+43 FKKEWK
-49 NLSLIQRVDLLINS
+49 NLSLVQRVDLLINS

-82 IIPFVEYSIHISYT
+82 IIPFVEHSTHIFYT
-96 SPFSHGKT
+96 SPFSQGKT

-123 AALFFNKNKSEF
+123 AALFYNKTKGEF

-155 TIASSVYDFLSSGNL
+155 KIASSIYDFLASGNL
-170 SRSNNVENS
+170 SRSNNVANDT
-179 ISRSSIIFL
+179 SRSSLVFL

-204 FLKEINLFEPFSN
+204 FLKEVNLFEPFSD

-252 VNILHEFFQEKLKE
+252 INVLHKFFQEKLKE

-271 KIEISCKERLKN
+271 KIELSCKERLKN

-299 LENIPKKYLQAF
+299 LESIPEKYLQAF
-311 IQFAQKLVELPFEST
+311 IQLAEKLVELPFEST
-326 FKLYD
+326 FKLYN

-342 SSALLKYS
+342 SSVFLKYS
-350 VENVTEAYVYE
+350 IENITEAYVYE

-393 NWQNASS
+393 NWQSS
-400 TQKSYL
+400 SSIQKSYL
-406 IELENIDKDGIIL
+406 IESEVIHKDGVVL
-419 RSYTGLL
+419 RSHTGLL

-467 DLANIFKNF
+467 DLANILKNL
-476 NISHKLDNIVFKNK
+476 NISYSLNNIVFKNK

-527 NIQNNEIKF
+527 NIKNNEIKF
-536 LNYDFINI
+536 LNYDFIDI
-544 TKEASLEEMIEYHEK
+544 KKETSLEDMIEYHEK

>member
-1 MEEKMKKYLVNKK
+1 
-14 NTNEQLKYDKTLNI
+14 
-28 MDIESLEDSEQAYVD
+28 
-43 FKNDWK
+43 
-49 NLSLIQRVDLLINS
+49 
-63 LGKDSKKMLPI
+63 MLPI

-82 IIPFVEYSIHISYT
+82 IIPFIEHSTHISYT
-96 SPFSHGKT
+96 SPFSQGKT

-123 AALFFNKNKSEF
+123 AALFYNKNKEEF

-155 TIASSVYDFLSSGNL
+155 SIASSIYDFLSSGNL
-170 SRSNNVENS
+170 SRSNNVMDS
-179 ISRSSIIFL
+179 ISCSSIIFL

-204 FLKEINLFEPFSN
+204 FLKDVNLLEPFSD
-217 SFQKEAFKSRVVVLP
+217 SFQKEAFKSRIVVLP

-252 VNILHEFFQEKLKE
+252 INVLHKFFQEKLKE

-271 KIEISCKERLKN
+271 KIELSCKERLKN

-299 LENIPKKYLQAF
+299 LENIPEKYLQAF
-311 IQFAQKLVELPFEST
+311 IQLAEKLVELPFEST
-326 FKLYD
+326 FKLYN

-342 SSALLKYS
+342 SSVFLKYS
-350 VENVTEAYVYE
+350 IENITEAYVYE

-386 KNLKEVK
+386 KNLKEFK
-393 NWQNASS
+393 NWKNASS
-400 TQKSYL
+400 NQKSYL
-406 IELENIDKDGIIL
+406 IESEIIDKDGIVLISHTEL
-419 RSYTGLL
+419 SVF
-426 PLGNYKKVSLDFLNH
+426 GNYKKVNLDSFYS
-441 NQDNG
+441 NQDNE
-446 NIRTEMYE
+446 NIQTEISE
-454 IKDELKECKEALK
+454 IKGELKECKEALK
-467 DLANIFKNF
+467 DLANILKNL
-476 NISHKLDNIVFKNK
+476 NISYSLNNVVFKNK

-527 NIQNNEIKF
+527 NIENNEIKF
-536 LNYDFINI
+536 LNYDFIDI
-544 TKEASLEEMIEYHEK
+544 KKETSLEDMIEYHEK

>member
-1 MEEKMKKYLVNKK
+1 MKKYLVNKK

-123 AALFFNKNKSEF
+123 AALFFNKNKGEF

-155 TIASSVYDFLSSGNL
+155 SIASSVYDFLSSGNL

-299 LENIPKKYLQAF
+299 LKNIPENYLQAF
-311 IQFAQKLVELPFEST
+311 IQLSQKLVELPFEST

-331 KSELNYLLIEL
+331 KSELNYLLIEI
-342 SSALLKYS
+342 SSELLKYS

-467 DLANIFKNF
+467 DLANILKNF
-476 NISHKLDNIVFKNK
+476 NISHKFDNVVFKNK

-544 TKEASLEEMIEYHEK
+544 AKETRLEEMIEYHEK

>member
-1 MEEKMKKYLVNKK
+1 MKNYLVNKK
-14 NTNEQLKYDKTLNI
+14 DTNKQLKYNKILNV
-28 MDIESLEDSEQAYVD
+28 MDIEKIENIEEIYID
-43 FKNDWK
+43 FKEEWK
-49 NLSLIQRVDLLINS
+49 NLSLVQKVDLLINS
-63 LGKDSKKMLPI
+63 LGKNSKKMLPI

-82 IIPFVEYSIHISYT
+82 IIPFVEYSTHISYT
-96 SPFSHGKT
+96 SPFSQGKT

-123 AALFFNKNKSEF
+123 AALFYDKNKSKF
-135 GILKNYDVVAFD
+135 GILKDYDIVAFD

-155 TIASSVYDFLSSGNL
+155 SIASSIYDFLSSGNL
-170 SRSNNVENS
+170 SRSNNVMDS
-179 ISRSSIIFL
+179 ISCSSIIFL

-204 FLKEINLFEPFSN
+204 FLKDVNLLEPFSD
-217 SFQKEAFKSRVVVLP
+217 SFQKEAFKSRIVVLP

-252 VNILHEFFQEKLKE
+252 INVLHKFFQEKLKE

-271 KIEISCKERLKN
+271 KIELSCKERLKN

-299 LENIPKKYLQAF
+299 LENIPEKYLQAF
-311 IQFAQKLVELPFEST
+311 IQLAEKLVELPFENIL
-326 FKLYD
+326 KLYN
-331 KSELNYLLIEL
+331 KKELNYLLIEL
-342 SSALLKYS
+342 SSTFFKYPIES
-350 VENVTEAYVYE
+350 IVEAYVYE
-361 DRCILRFQEEKN
+361 DRCILRFREEKN
-373 VLYKIALTKYGIK
+373 ILYKIALTKYGIK
-386 KNLKEVK
+386 KNLKEFK
-393 NWQNASS
+393 NWENASS
-400 TQKSYL
+400 NQKSYL
-406 IELENIDKDGIIL
+406 IEAEVIDKDGIIL
-419 RSYTGLL
+419 RSYTELSVFGD
-426 PLGNYKKVSLDFLNH
+426 YKKVNLDSFYW
-441 NQDNG
+441 NQDN
-446 NIRTEMYE
+446 IQTEICE

-467 DLANIFKNF
+467 DLANILKNL
-476 NISHKLDNIVFKNK
+476 NISYSLNNVVFKNK
-490 LLLSEEEY
+490 LLLSEKEY

-527 NIQNNEIKF
+527 NIKNNEIKF
-536 LNYDFINI
+536 LNYDFIDI
-544 TKEASLEEMIEYHEK
+544 KKETSLEDMIAYHEK